1 MRLTKPAVNK
11 KKQVIIVEDEI
22 IVRKDIARVVV
33 EMGYQVAAV
42 VSSGEEAVEK
52 ALECRPDLLLMD
64 IRLKGAMDGIEAVK
78 KIHGSQAQESADIP
92 VVYITAYADSS
103 IIRRAMLTEPYG
115 FIVKPFSRYELESVL
130 NVVGHR
136 TEMRRL
142 LKESEERYRSL
153 VESSSD
159 HIFMLGPD
167 GTYLSSNN
175 RIDMFNLQG
184 GCALVGRRISDVYP
198 SEVAEVYQ
206 DHLKRVFDTG
216 REITFEH
223 SLPADGETRH
233 HIDTLYPIR
242 KNGSIT
248 AAGGICH
255 DITGR
260 KKAEESLEQKTIALR
275 ELVREIEFEKE
286 SIRKDIAANITE
298 VLLPIVQKIKAAAA
312 GSDQPASAGTN
323 SDTIVGDISSF
334 AQVLDHHLVR
344 LLSSF
349 GRKMAG
355 KNLNL
360 TPREIE
366 ICSLVKS
373 GLTSKEISSMLKVSY
388 QTVCKHRNN
397 IRKKLGLKDTD
408 TNLTTYLY
416 QV

>member
-1 MRLTKPAVNK
+1 
-11 KKQVIIVEDEI
+11 
-22 IVRKDIARVVV
+22 
-33 EMGYQVAAV
+33 
-42 VSSGEEAVEK
+42 
-52 ALECRPDLLLMD
+52 MD
-64 IRLKGAMDGIEAVK
+64 RYE
-78 KIHGSQAQESADIP
+78 
-92 VVYITAYADSS
+92 
-103 IIRRAMLTEPYG
+103 
-115 FIVKPFSRYELESVL
+115 VKP
-130 NVVGHR
+130 
-136 TEMRRL
+136 
-142 LKESEERYRSL
+142 
-153 VESSSD
+153 
-159 HIFMLGPD
+159 
-167 GTYLSSNN
+167 GTPVDLANWDPN
-175 RIDMFNLQG
+175 
-184 GCALVGRRISDVYP
+184 
-198 SEVAEVYQ
+198 
-206 DHLKRVFDTG
+206 
-216 REITFEH
+216 
-223 SLPADGETRH
+223 ETKAH
-233 HIDTLYPIR
+233 
-242 KNGSIT
+242 KG
-248 AAGGICH
+248 
-255 DITGR
+255 GR